1 MSIKDSAET
10 WVRGAPGQAM
20 ILVAA
25 VGIVIGGVVGLGA
38 GFKIEQNRTRS
49 DVKKLRAQLQQGVGG
64 SGGTA
69 PTASASL
76 GQRIGKVTTTAGGTL
91 TVVTKRQGTQSVHTT
106 GTTRYEQLV
115 KGSTANVVV
124 GRRILVTV
132 SGDAVVVL
140 PAGSQL
146 GRMVTN
152 VSSDS
157 ITIAKAKN
165 AKAGVIPISKVK
177 VVDTTSAAT
186 AADFKTGT
194 EVLAGG
200 RGTGHDFSA
209 VEVILLPTG
218 SPFAS

>member
-20 ILVAA
+20 ILIAA

-69 PTASASL
+69 PSASASL
-76 GQRIGKVTTTAGGTL
+76 GQRIGKVTTAAGGTL

-106 GTTRYEQLV
+106 GSTQYEQLV
-115 KGSTANVVV
+115 KGSTSNVVV

-132 SGDAVVVL
+132 SGEAVVVL

-152 VSSDS
+152 VVERLDHDRE
-157 ITIAKAKN
+157 
-165 AKAGVIPISKVK
+165 GQ
-177 VVDTTSAAT
+177 AT
-186 AADFKTGT
+186 RRR
-194 EVLAGG
+194 V
-200 RGTGHDFSA
+200 
-209 VEVILLPTG
+209 
-218 SPFAS
+218 